1 MSNRLPKQVEWVR
14 DARWASWWLSD
25 EELFNFKQRDFEKKA
40 RQLRASGVNAVITFG
55 AFHFRWNFV
64 DEWPEMLC
72 MLRRLCAAC
81 HRHAIKVVEHHSALG
96 VFHPVG
102 EKERQNILAYIKKN
116 PEKHSGFLKI
126 LNDGDKEYK
135 GLKFSSMRQI
145 DPRTSQFARSGYLAY
160 PFCHNNPDW
169 QRLYFAHLKAIYA
182 CGVDGIM
189 TDDVQF
195 WLKDYACGC
204 IHCRDKFK
212 QDTGYEMPPSGIDDK
227 NFYGNIDNP
236 ANRAWV
242 LWRIRCH
249 QEHQKRVFDHFRS
262 LGLELARPIYCSC
275 NTNSYGSRGMGLAL
289 DNLDGCYSTIFTEV
303 NSTEPQAHCWLRIG
317 AESSQRSALARR
329 NGAPPMCLF
338 YPHNAEENLFCWAMT
353 KTWGQNYWGT
363 NWGMKLKKEAAM
375 LARPFNF
382 EKKHSRLNARPE
394 SVAEVGVLFSARTV
408 WLHGDQDAKP
418 DYIRMSDPASTDCW
432 AGWCEVLALAN
443 IPFDT
448 FGDNDLE
455 ERRYFDRFRLII
467 VPNAVCLSDKAV
479 TALKAFARQGG
490 KLIIT
495 HQSGLKDE
503 TGAWRKKYP
512 FSDLVGADASGK
524 ALAQTEY
531 RGIRQKSPPW
541 ITTKQNQ
548 LAVAKCDC
556 PQAPVAVFSLRKN
569 AKELM
574 TLAGG
579 KGPALFRH
587 RYGKGSVIVFAGK
600 PGRIVCI
607 NRHKRIEKR
616 TGKNDTDLDRGL
628 GRRFAEIDFT
638 MNSRVKRLM
647 QAAVKSLAPDAPF
660 ETEGVPEGF
669 IAGVWTCGA
678 HTVIHI
684 TNAAGTLLD
693 SGKTVPIPAPL
704 RFPRADTLPGG
715 SRTMLLKI
723 RRDCRQAILRSPEL
737 IGAKKLVVRKSGA
750 ATVIEVP
757 AGLVRCY
764 SVIEAD

>member
-14 DARWASWWLSD
+14 DARWASWWFTDQDL
-25 EELFNFKQRDFEKKA
+25 LKFKLRDFEKKA

-55 AFHFRWNFV
+55 EFHFRWNFV

-81 HRHAIKVVEHHSALG
+81 HRHAIKVVEHHSAVG
-96 VFHPVG
+96 AFYPVG
-102 EKERQNILAYIKKN
+102 EKEWKSIMARMRPSGIETEVHA
-116 PEKHSGFLKI
+116 GFLKI
-126 LNDGDKEYK
+126 LKDGDKEYK
-135 GLKFSSMRQI
+135 GVKFSSMRQI
-145 DPRTSQFARSGYLAY
+145 DPRSGQFACKRSLIA

-169 QRLYFAHLKAIYA
+169 QRLYFAHLKDIYA

-189 TDDVQF
+189 TDDVGFQPM
-195 WLKDYACGC
+195 DYACGC
-204 IHCRDKFK
+204 IHCREKFK

-249 QEHQKRVFDHFRS
+249 QEHQKRVYAHFRS
-262 LGLELARPIYCSC
+262 LGLELARPIYTSSNS
-275 NTNSYGSRGMGLAL
+275 NTFASRGMGVAL
-289 DNLDGCYSTIFTEV
+289 DNLDGCYSTVFTEV

-329 NGAPPMCLF
+329 NGVPPMCLF
-338 YPHNAEENLFCWAMT
+338 YPHNAGENLFCWAMT

-363 NWGMKLKKEAAM
+363 NWHMELKKETAM
-375 LARPFNF
+375 LARPFAF
-382 EKKHSRLNARPE
+382 EKKHPRLYARPE

-408 WLHGDQDAKP
+408 WLHGDQDNKP

-443 IPFDT
+443 IPFNT
-448 FGDNDLE
+448 FGENDLE

-467 VPNAVCLSDKAV
+467 VPNAVCLSDKAIA
-479 TALKAFARQGG
+479 ALKAFARQGG

-503 TGAWRKKYP
+503 TGAWRETYP
-512 FSDLVGADASGK
+512 FSDLVGA
-524 ALAQTEY
+524 EY

-541 ITTKQNQ
+541 ITTKQNK
-548 LAVAKCDC
+548 LAGAKCNF
-556 PQAPVAVFSLRKN
+556 PQAPAALFSLRPK
-569 AKELM
+569 AEKLM
-574 TLAGG
+574 ALAGG
-579 KGPALFRH
+579 KSPALFRH
-587 RYGKGSVIVFAGK
+587 QYGKGSVLVFAGK
-600 PGRIVCI
+600 PGRIVCV
-607 NRHKRIEKR
+607 NRHKRIENPATSLNGR
-616 TGKNDTDLDRGL
+616 

-647 QAAVKSLAPDAPF
+647 QAAVKSLAPDAPL

-669 IAGVWTCGA
+669 VTGAWTCGA

-684 TNAAGTLLD
+684 TNAAGILLD

-704 RFPRADTLPGG
+704 SFPRANTLPGG
-715 SRTMLLKI
+715 RRTMLLKI
-723 RRDCRQAILRSPEL
+723 RRDCRQAVLHSPEL
-737 IGAKKLVVRKSGA
+737 GGTKKLVVRKSDTGA
-750 ATVIEVP
+750 VIEVP